1 MVSAHRK
8 DSIVLY
14 EPKGAHH
21 VGPLV
26 NDIARL
32 VQRILSAHKAKRLYN
47 AFEFVGAPMHITD
60 I

>member
-1 MVSAHRK
+1 MVPAHRK
-8 DSIVLY
+8 NSVILH
-14 EPKGAHH
+14 EPKRAHH

-26 NDIARL
+26 DNIARL

-60 I
+60 V